1 MNILILRTF
10 ASVLNPNSYNS
21 QEIGLARAFV
31 RAGHRCDIVYYNGS
45 DESRVQQVETPGFD
59 TPVTIYWMKGYSVY
73 KNAIFPGMKKIIE
86 QYDVLQVSEYDQLTS
101 WWLYCHYGTQ
111 KPVFL
116 YHGPYGSDF
125 TKGYNL
131 KCRVFD
137 AFFNR
142 PGKNKAVTAFAK
154 SRMAEQFLHRK
165 GFEKVIPVG
174 VGLDKDTLKAP
185 YEPQARP
192 VAAGREDFE
201 LLYIGVL
208 EERRNIRFL
217 FEVLA
222 KAAEQVPNLRLTLVG
237 KGDAAYRD
245 ACFDYARELGVWDRV
260 EYIERVP
267 QTEVHT
273 LYKRAN
279 LFVLPTRYEI
289 FGMVL
294 LEAMYFGQPVLTSL
308 NGGSD
313 LLVEHGATGYV
324 CEEFDVAQ
332 YADHIARLAADPAL
346 QVRMGEAAHARIE
359 EHFLWDGI
367 AAVMLAEY
375 EKAL

>member
-1 MNILILRTF
+1 MKILILRTF
-10 ASVLNPNSYNS
+10 ASVLNPNNYNS
-21 QEIGLARAFV
+21 QEIGLARAFI
-31 RAGHRCDIVYYNGS
+31 RAGHRCDIVYYNAS
-45 DESRVQQVETPGFD
+45 DATRTQTVETPGSD

-73 KNAIFPGMKKIIE
+73 KNAIFPGLKKVIE
-86 QYDVLQVSEYDQLTS
+86 QYDVLQVAEYDQLTS
-101 WWLYCHYGTQ
+101 WWLYCHYGTK

-131 KCRVFD
+131 KCKVFD
-137 AFFNR
+137 TFFNR
-142 PGKNKAVTAFAK
+142 PGKNRAVTAFAK
-154 SRMAEQFLHRK
+154 SRMAAEFLHAK

-174 VGLDKDTLKAP
+174 VGLDTDTLKAP
-185 YEPQARP
+185 YEPNARP
-192 VAAGREDFE
+192 AAAAREGFE

-222 KAAEQVPNLRLTLVG
+222 KAAEQVPGLRLTLVG
-237 KGDAAYRD
+237 KGEEAYRD
-245 ACFDYARELGVWDRV
+245 ACFAYAKELGVWDRI

-267 QTEVHT
+267 QSEVHA

-289 FGMVL
+289 FGMVI

-313 LLVEHGATGYV
+313 LLVEHGRTGYV
-324 CEEFDVAQ
+324 CEGFDAEE
-332 YADHIARLAADPAL
+332 YAAHIAALAADPAL
-346 QVRMGEAAHARIE
+346 QVSMGEAAHERIE
-359 EHFLWDGI
+359 RHFVWDEI
-367 AAVMLAEY
+367 APKMLAEY
-375 EKAL
+375 EKVL